1 MIAHQAFSK
10 RRGGMLKRVVI
21 TVVAV
26 AEMFGHGQVARAQ
39 TADPHTVPLAQDS
52 DFLPAG
58 KSYDVDFGDQKFR
71 LDFKSARQM
80 VFTSPDGKNTA
91 DVEITTTRV
100 GDGIYM
106 IYWSRR
112 AGQHVV
118 HVDDFKNGVAYTN
131 IFLPDGTASRRR
143 GTLVEIK

>member
-1 MIAHQAFSK
+1 MLRLAFVA
-10 RRGGMLKRVVI
+10 L
-21 TVVAV
+21 VVAPV
-26 AEMFGHGQVARAQ
+26 MFGAGQIVRAQ
-39 TADPHTVPLAQDS
+39 SGDAHAVPLAHDS
-52 DFLPAG
+52 EFLPAG
-58 KSYDVDFGDQKFR
+58 KSYNVDFGDQQFR

-80 VFTSPDGKNTA
+80 VFTSLDGKNTA
-91 DVEITTTRV
+91 DVEITTTPI

-131 IFLPDGTASRRR
+131 IFLPDGTATRRR
-143 GTLVEIK
+143 GTLVEVK

>member
-1 MIAHQAFSK
+1 
-10 RRGGMLKRVVI
+10 MLKRFVI
-21 TVVAV
+21 TVVTA
-26 AEMFGHGQVARAQ
+26 AAMFGHGQSTRAEGS
-39 TADPHTVPLAQDS
+39 DPHTVPVAQDS
-52 DFLPAG
+52 DFLPTG
-58 KSYDVDFGDQKFR
+58 KSYNVDFGDQKFR